1 MILDTLSESSRYEG
15 LHPSFPK
22 AFGWL
27 RKFDPKT
34 PEGKYEI
41 DGPGVVAI
49 VQSYST
55 APASEKKWEAH
66 RVHGDIQYMVSG
78 SELIG
83 CTPLAGLQVKTPYT
97 LEKDAE
103 FYEAPGFQTAIIN
116 LPTGSFAVFLPH
128 DVHQPGVTLDIPNP
142 VFKVVVKFRI

>member
-22 AFGWL
+22 AFEWL
-27 RKFDPKT
+27 RKFDPTT

-49 VQSYST
+49 VQSYTT

-66 RVHGDIQYMVSG
+66 RIHGDIQYMVSG
-78 SELIG
+78 SEQFG
-83 CTPLAGLQVKTPYT
+83 YSPLACLRVKTLYNP
-97 LEKDAE
+97 EKDAE
-103 FYEAPGFQTAIIN
+103 FYDVPGFQTTMID

-128 DVHQPGVTLDIPNP
+128 DAHQPGVTLGIPNP